1 MGTVLGFTT
10 MSNTF
15 VNCRQLQEK
24 EQENHRLQEKLSTA
38 LRELKAAQFAHKTA
52 LQHLEFH
59 HSPRN
64 SPLNS
69 PFDSSISAQHGGGN
83 NIVPYPHAEDAA
95 VSRPSTGDGGRSG
108 SGRESRFSPRPP
120 PSPGF
125 SRQPSSRASNSKPKK
140 DAKAQAEEDEKVKQE
155 ADKASKQAARRAE
168 KQKKIASGTLYSL
181 CLRAPVERH
190 SSGVQDYSCQGADE
204 RGHWREVLLRR
215 VLTIPFS
222 SYNYVGTR

>member
-83 NIVPYPHAEDAA
+83 NIVPYPPADDAA
-95 VSRPSTGDGGRSG
+95 VSRPATGEGGGSG
-108 SGRESRFSPRPP
+108 SGRGARFSPRPP

-125 SRQPSSRASNSKPKK
+125 SHPPSSRASNSKPKT
-140 DAKAQAEEDEKVKQE
+140 DSKAQDVEDEKAKQE

-168 KQKKIASGTLYSL
+168 KQEKFASGTLFF
-181 CLRAPVERH
+181 CV
-190 SSGVQDYSCQGADE
+190 C
-204 RGHWREVLLRR
+204 
-215 VLTIPFS
+215 
-222 SYNYVGTR
+222 

>member
-1 MGTVLGFTT
+1 
-10 MSNTF
+10 MSNTC

-24 EQENHRLQEKLSTA
+24 EEENHRLQEKLSTA
-38 LRELKAAQFAHKTA
+38 LRELKAAQFAHKMA

-69 PFDSSISAQHGGGN
+69 PFDISISAQHGGGN
-83 NIVPYPHAEDAA
+83 NIVPYPPAEDAV
-95 VSRPSTGDGGRSG
+95 VSRPAAVDGGG
-108 SGRESRFSPRPP
+108 SGRGREARFSPRPP

-140 DAKAQAEEDEKVKQE
+140 DAKALDGEDEKAKQE

-168 KQKKIASGTLYSL
+168 IQKQFASGTLSSL
-181 CLRAPVERH
+181 SLFVRTCGEP
-190 SSGVQDYSCQGADE
+190 
-204 RGHWREVLLRR
+204 
-215 VLTIPFS
+215 
-222 SYNYVGTR
+222 